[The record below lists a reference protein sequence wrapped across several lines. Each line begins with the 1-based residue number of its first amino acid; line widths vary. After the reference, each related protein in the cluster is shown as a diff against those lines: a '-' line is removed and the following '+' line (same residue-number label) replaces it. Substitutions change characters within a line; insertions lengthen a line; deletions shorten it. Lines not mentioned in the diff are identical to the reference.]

1 MIPTDALP
9 YHPGRRQG
17 PKAVDLDVDQLVAT
31 NLILSKA
38 ARETDLG
45 WILYGQPFQ
54 ETLFDIEPDQLQVI
68 PAWTGFHVNLQEND
82 VPRENSIGYCQVIEA
97 SPTELPTVYTVL
109 QKSLQLAGQLSQHDV
124 IVVFDRAIY
133 AKALEVM

>member
-45 WILYGQPFQ
+45 WILYANR
-54 ETLFDIEPDQLQVI
+54 IEPDQLRVI